1 MAVLRF
7 IGMLALVLL
16 AWTGVLIGLSFAA
29 GPGRPLAIV
38 TLPGRGLDV
47 VARAG
52 GSYEGFGGPLAITRS
67 GDAGFVRRL
76 YAAGALLVIDARVV
90 IACRGLV
97 AAADRPN

>member
-1 MAVLRF
+1 MTVLKF

-29 GPGRPLAIV
+29 APGRPLAAV

-52 GSYEGFGGPLAITRS
+52 GSYESFGGPLTITRS
-67 GDAGFVRRL
+67 GEAGFVRRL

-90 IACRGLV
+90 SACRSRV
-97 AAADRPN
+97 ATPDGRN